1 MRNGW
6 NRTSRTS
13 FGKRFPKSTVAVK
26 ATRQLLLDWY
36 RVNRRDLPWRRIR
49 DPYAVWISEAMLQ
62 QTRVET
68 VIPYW
73 ERFLAR
79 FPDIPSLAAAEPDA
93 VLGAWS
99 GLGYYSRARN
109 LHRAAKVVAAQHG
122 GRLPDTAEGLRELP
136 GIGRYTAGAV
146 ASIAFDRPEPVV
158 DGNVARVLARLH
170 GIREDTGRPAVA
182 ARLWEHAEE
191 LVRGPRPGDLN
202 QALME
207 LGALVCTPRAP
218 RCPACPLRRR
228 CAAHRA
234 GDAESLPVR
243 KRKAAPR
250 SVQAVAAL
258 IVRRGRVLAV
268 RRAPRGV
275 LGGLWELPGG
285 ELAPRER
292 PEAGLRRTLRERTGL
307 AIAGA
312 ERRGE
317 VRHLF
322 THRNLLLH
330 VFRCDTP
337 KGRVRLVDF
346 DAHRWLAPT
355 ALAEL
360 PQAALTR
367 KALSLALF
375 SPAQ

>member
-1 MRNGW
+1 
-6 NRTSRTS
+6 
-13 FGKRFPKSTVAVK
+13 VK

-36 RVNRRDLPWRRIR
+36 RANRRDLPWRRIR
-49 DPYAVWISEAMLQ
+49 DPYSVWISEAMLQ

-79 FPDIPSLAAAEPDA
+79 FPDVASLAAAEPDA
-93 VLGAWS
+93 VLGAWA

-109 LHRAAKVVAAQHG
+109 LHRAAKEIAARHG

-158 DGNVARVLARLH
+158 DGNVTRVLARLH
-170 GIREDTGRPAVA
+170 GIRKDVKRPAVGA
-182 ARLWEHAEE
+182 KLWEHAAE
-191 LVRGPRPGDLN
+191 LARGPSPGDLN

-228 CAAHRA
+228 CAARGA
-234 GDAESLPVR
+234 GDAEAIPVKAR
-243 KRKAAPR
+243 KPTPR
-250 SVQAVAAL
+250 AVEAVAGL
-258 IVRRGRVLAV
+258 ILRRGRVLAV
-268 RRAPRGV
+268 RRPPHGL
-275 LGGLWELPGG
+275 LGGLWELPGD

-292 PEAGLRRTLRERTGL
+292 PEAGLRRALRERTGL

-322 THRNLLLH
+322 THRSLRLH
-330 VFRCDTP
+330 VFRSDTP
-337 KGRVRLVDF
+337 EGRVRLHEF
-346 DAHRWLAPT
+346 DAHRWLPPG
-355 ALAEL
+355 ALADL
-360 PQAALTR
+360 PQATLTR
-367 KALSLALF
+367 KALTLALS
-375 SPAQ
+375 SPPA